1 MKLNKKI
8 GLIIIDGLGIGKEDN
23 TNAVH
28 LANPSTLNY
37 LINNFPTLQISAAQ
51 QNIGLL
57 ENQAG
62 NSEIGHLTIGAGRI
76 ILNDNANIN
85 NYMKS
90 VDYESAVLSN
100 IKNEIVH
107 IVGMY
112 SNGLVHS
119 NYEHIHWIIK
129 QIIKNNNEVV
139 LHLISDGRDDYP
151 YGFAQFI
158 EQINAL
164 KKQYNII
171 IKSLSGRYFA
181 MDRDQRWERTQK
193 AFNAMFVKQDKIC
206 EKTFLEV
213 AQSIANSYKSD
224 EFVQPVVFND
234 DEKYNLKPHQK
245 VILANYRSDRMRQL
259 AHLLKPNKK
268 FHYDNPFLVQD
279 INLITLVPFPDV
291 DAIALFEKQNLNNTL
306 GDVFNKHQIKEA
318 RIAETEKYAHISFFF
333 DGGVNKYYSTKT
345 QYLIPSQKVATYDLC
360 PQMSAHLITKTIID
374 HYFDHD
380 VFIVNYANPDMVG
393 HSGNMQ
399 QTIEA
404 ILSVD
409 HEVRKLYDF
418 FEKNNGVLMITG
430 DHGNAEMMLDDQ
442 KQVITSH
449 SVNDVWFI
457 ITDNKVILNSTQKF
471 SLANIAPTILEY
483 LNIAQPIQMT
493 ATSMIKKICE

>member
-1 MKLNKKI
+1 
-8 GLIIIDGLGIGKEDN
+8 
-23 TNAVH
+23 
-28 LANPSTLNY
+28 
-37 LINNFPTLQISAAQ
+37 
-51 QNIGLL
+51 
-57 ENQAG
+57 
-62 NSEIGHLTIGAGRI
+62 
-76 ILNDNANIN
+76 
-85 NYMKS
+85 
-90 VDYESAVLSN
+90 
-100 IKNEIVH
+100 
-107 IVGMY
+107 
-112 SNGLVHS
+112 
-119 NYEHIHWIIK
+119 
-129 QIIKNNNEVV
+129 
-139 LHLISDGRDDYP
+139 
-151 YGFAQFI
+151 
-158 EQINAL
+158 
-164 KKQYNII
+164 
-171 IKSLSGRYFA
+171 
-181 MDRDQRWERTQK
+181 
-193 AFNAMFVKQDKIC
+193 MFVKQDKIC

-374 HYFDHD
+374 HYFDHY